1 MDVETAQGVWPSMDL
16 ESLPTL
22 PPAQPKAKATL
33 LFAES
38 SDSSDEDG
46 AQQPKPVPESPA
58 ASDLFKS

>member
-1 MDVETAQGVWPSMDL
+1 MEVETAQGVWPSADL
-16 ESLPTL
+16 EPPTL

-33 LFAES
+33 SFDKS
-38 SDSSDEDG
+38 GDSSDEDG